1 MRFMFMAYSNK
12 NVSTMI
18 YFPENNSMQAAR
30 GCDGTGMF
38 ALCDSRALML
48 YGLNVDGFSSVDYMF
63 TGCLNLERIHVSGET
78 DWSRLGGLAGSYM
91 FLGCIKLTGQ
101 ENTNY
106 LNYHTNI
113 EFARVDNPKANAP
126 GYFTS
131 VATLMEPDPADSDT
145 EIESIF
151 IKAGFDAEDDLAQVK
166 KVEFLRTA
174 PSKST
179 SAKSISNVEG
189 MITAEIDKTD
199 DKNIMYIKCE
209 SVVFSRLSSCLHLFQ
224 NFSSL
229 ETIDFNNNFDPIAAR
244 TMQGMFD
251 GCTSM
256 TKLDLS
262 SLRTGNVEDFSYMF
276 ESFGAATCELNFL
289 ADSILFDTN
298 SAITFKGMFENCN
311 VSNIDICNFVYYRA
325 NNLSEM
331 FKDSKVEEINFYGEY
346 SYDYENRYI
355 EADYSSMFEN
365 CTNIT
370 CLQIGGFVPSGNS
383 KLDKMFKGC
392 TNLYKI
398 YLKQNFRDH

>member
-1 MRFMFMAYSNK
+1 MRFMFMAYSNED
-12 NVSTMI
+12 VSTMI

-38 ALCDSRALML
+38 ALCDARALML

-91 FLGCIKLTGQ
+91 FLGCTKLTGQ

-113 EFARVDNPKANAP
+113 EFARVDNPKENAP

-131 VATLMEPDPADSDT
+131 VATLMEPDPAET
-145 EIESIF
+145 NAEVQSIF
-151 IKAGFDAEDDLAQVK
+151 IKAGFDEEDLAKVK

-179 SAKSISNVEG
+179 DAKSIGNVKG
-189 MITAEIDKTD
+189 MITAEIDNTD
-199 DKNIMYIKCE
+199 DNCIMYIKCE

-256 TKLDLS
+256 TSLDLS
-262 SLRTGNVEDFSYMF
+262 GLRTGNVEDFSYMF
-276 ESFGAATCELNFL
+276 ENFGADKCELIFY

-298 SAITFKGMFENCN
+298 SAITFEGMFEKCK
-311 VSNIDICNFVYYRA
+311 VSNLDIRNFVYYHA
-325 NNLSEM
+325 NNLSYM
-331 FKDSKVEEINFYGEY
+331 FKDSSVAKINFNDEG
-346 SYDYENRYI
+346 SYYYDNRHI
-355 EADYSSMFEN
+355 EADYSSMFEG
-365 CTNIT
+365 CINIT
-370 CLQIGGFVPSGNS
+370 CLQIGGFIPSGNS

-392 TNLYKI
+392 TNLQKI